1 MATNSS
7 KAFRFKVGFVGAG
20 NMAEA
25 ICRSLIQEA
34 FYKPTTLAAF
44 DPSEERR
51 KRFGDELGVYIN
63 KDNAEL
69 VERSE
74 NILLAVKPQVMEK
87 ALSEIKPAIGP
98 GQTVISIAAGIST
111 HYIETTL
118 DRSVPVIR
126 VMPNT
131 PLMVGTGTVALC
143 KGKYATDAHLEFAR
157 SLFASSAVTLIVDE
171 SQIDAVTA
179 VSGSGPAYFFYLVEA
194 MAQAGVELGLC
205 REDALKLSAN
215 TALGSAKMMMQ
226 LPDSPEVLRKKVTS
240 PAGTTEAAIK
250 VMDQANMKQTI
261 VEALHAAAKRSKEL
275 GK

>member
-1 MATNSS
+1 MTANS
-7 KAFRFKVGFVGAG
+7 KEFRFKVGFVGAG

-25 ICRSLIQEA
+25 ICRSLIHEA
-34 FYKPTTLAAF
+34 FYKPTTLAAY

-51 KRFGDELGVYIN
+51 KYFHDTLGIYIN

-74 NILLAVKPQVMEK
+74 YILLAVKPQIMEK
-87 ALSEIKPAIGP
+87 VLAEIKPAIGP
-98 GQTVISIAAGIST
+98 GQTIISIAAGISMG
-111 HYIETTL
+111 YIETTL
-118 DRSVPVIR
+118 DRSIPVIR

-143 KGKYATDAHLEFAR
+143 KGKYASEAHLDFAR
-157 SLFASSAVTLIVDE
+157 SLFASSAVTSIVDE
-171 SQIDAVTA
+171 SLIDAVTA

-194 MAQAGVELGLC
+194 MVQAGVELGLS

-226 LPDSPEVLRKKVTS
+226 LADPPEELRRKVTS
-240 PAGTTEAAIK
+240 PGGTTEAAIK

-261 VEALHAAAKRSKEL
+261 VAALHAAAHRSKEL